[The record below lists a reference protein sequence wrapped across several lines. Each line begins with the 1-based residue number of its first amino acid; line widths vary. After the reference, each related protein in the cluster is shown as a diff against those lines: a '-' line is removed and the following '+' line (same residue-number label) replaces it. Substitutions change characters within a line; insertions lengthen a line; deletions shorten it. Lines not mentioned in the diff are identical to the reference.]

1 MQQVQ
6 FWQKS
11 FWKNNKNNI
20 LGGNF
25 MYQTTAKITGDDTT
39 YQLNPSVKKYSL
51 RDVGFEESKTG
62 KFTLTRSL
70 DVNSPYN
77 SGYLLKVVVA
87 KDLKTFKLATTAKN
101 GLAKVNIFK
110 GQPEEI
116 AARKQQLGYIL
127 GELVDRNILQ
137 TK

>member
-1 MQQVQ
+1 
-6 FWQKS
+6 
-11 FWKNNKNNI
+11 
-20 LGGNF
+20 